1 MITAQDIER
10 LHAWRAQGHPIV
22 SLYLNVT
29 PPHPFVSEL
38 NSLIHYHKEQWNTN
52 KTNAFDKAQRRALE
66 ELLSRIEHHVRALE
80 RQLDGTRLLA
90 IFASADGFWQEYR
103 LPVALPSQLVIEFDP
118 YIRPLTVLLDEFD
131 RYCVVVTDARK
142 ARIFSLYL
150 GEFEEY
156 GGVFNDDVPS
166 KISVGRGGRLGGPG
180 VWGGTGELRIQRHIE
195 DHVHRHLKRVAE
207 RTFDFFTQKQSDLLI
222 IAGPEDKTLPYLTNH
237 LHSYLRERLAGEFHA
252 RPDMPLAELK
262 ERALAVAR
270 AWERRYEEQLIARLL
285 ETAHQPKGLA
295 VLGVEPTL
303 EALML
308 GQVHTLV
315 LHNNARLKGTVC
327 PTDHFLSSYLERC
340 PICQGTMHHTEDLA
354 DEMVEEAIHQNAEIE
369 HIFTNHDGFTPHAV
383 GALLRFR

>member
-10 LHAWRAQGHPIV
+10 LRAWRAQEHPIV
-22 SLYLNVT
+22 SLYLKVT

-38 NSLIHYHKEQWNTN
+38 NSLIHSHKERWGQQNTFS
-52 KTNAFDKAQRRALE
+52 KTQLRALE
-66 ELLSRIEHHVRALE
+66 EVLARIEHHVRSLE
-80 RQLDGTRLLA
+80 RQLERTRLLA

-103 LPVALPSQLVIEFDP
+103 LPVALPSQLVIDFDP

-131 RYCVVVTDARK
+131 RYCVVVTDARE

-150 GEFEEY
+150 GEFEEDL
-156 GGVFNDDVPS
+156 GVFRDDVPG
-166 KISVGRGGRLGGPG
+166 KISVGRGVRLGGPG
-180 VWGGTGELRIQRHIE
+180 VRGGTGELRIQRHIE
-195 DHVHRHLKRVAE
+195 DHIHRHLKRVAE
-207 RTFDFFTQKQSDLLI
+207 RTFDFFMQKQSDLLI
-222 IAGPEDKTLPYLTNH
+222 IAGPEDKTIPYLKDH

-252 RPDMPLAELK
+252 HPDMPLMELK

-285 ETAHQPKGLA
+285 ETAHRPNGLA

-308 GQVHTLV
+308 SQVHTLV
-315 LHNNARLKGTVC
+315 LHNNARIAGTVC
-327 PTDHFLSSYLERC
+327 PADHFLSSYLERC
-340 PICQGTMHHTEDLA
+340 PLCQGPMYRTEDLA

-369 HIFTNHDGFTPHAV
+369 HIFTDHDGFISHAV
-383 GALLRFR
+383 GAFLRFR